1 MKAKQWN
8 EGSTLSRR
16 RVVAVVASAKMAAAY
31 FPNVFSFVSL
41 FCAMCEERPLSFH
54 LRRAHEGREAQPL
67 REIQKKI

>member
-16 RVVAVVASAKMAAAY
+16 DVAVVESAKMAAAY

-41 FCAMCEERPLSFH
+41 FCAMCEDEDRSPFIYAELTTDADG
-54 LRRAHEGREAQPL
+54 RRL